1 MQVAFAAAIV
11 EVVPLVPIVA
21 VLREAEPVTRQRA
34 KNWTALSLIG
44 RGQLIDLV
52 V

>member
-1 MQVAFAAAIV
+1 MQVASTAAIV
-11 EVVPLVPIVA
+11 DVTPLVPPLPV
-21 VLREAEPVTRQRA
+21 VREAEAATRQRA
-34 KNWTALSLIG
+34 KNWAVPSTIG

>member
-1 MQVAFAAAIV
+1 MPIAPVSAIIEV
-11 EVVPLVPIVA
+11 MPVVPVTRIV
-21 VLREAEPVTRQRA
+21 REAEAPRQKA
-34 KNWTALSLIG
+34 KNWAAPSTIG